1 MTRLLARAALC
12 LTFLAGCTTPSI
24 DFAGKTCEAAS
35 DCPET
40 YACVATDGGPGG
52 TCELLGAPD
61 AGEGGDGDAG
71 PVVVP
76 TYCDD
81 IGPILAASCV
91 STCHG
96 AVQTGSGQTSFRLDY
111 YEPDAGGLPGA
122 KAKAARIKVRTSD
135 QTMPPP
141 GSPAPTAAERALL
154 ARWVEGGAP
163 FCSDAGVD
171 GGG

>member
-1 MTRLLARAALC
+1 MNRLLARASLC
-12 LTFLAGCTTPSI
+12 LVLLAGCTTPAI

-52 TCELLGAPD
+52 TCELLGAP
-61 AGEGGDGDAG
+61 DAG

-122 KAKAARIKVRTSD
+122 KAKAERIKARTSD
-135 QTMPPP
+135 SQTMPPP
-141 GSPAPTAAERALL
+141 GSPAPTVAERALVS
-154 ARWVEGGAP
+154 RWVEGGAP

-171 GGG
+171 DG